1 MGREALA
8 LSGLFAIAAA
18 GAAILWHLARAM
30 DRTTL
35 LTATAL
41 LILSIILIT
50 VRRHPFLRP
59 HEFFKVFGTNHP

>member
-18 GAAILWHLARAM
+18 GAAILWHLVRAM

-35 LTATAL
+35 LTAMAL

-50 VRRHPFLRP
+50 VRRPP
-59 HEFFKVFGTNHP
+59 PPQAS